1 MSMKKLTKM
10 NEIKNKIKLDYDENE
25 LRNRNNI
32 YMIN

>member
-1 MSMKKLTKM
+1 MKKSKKL
-10 NEIKNKIKLDYDENE
+10 NEKINEENNIYDENE

>member
-1 MSMKKLTKM
+1 MKM
-10 NEIKNKIKLDYDENE
+10 NETTNNMIRDFEENE